1 MTTECLEQPRF
12 LVKGGRMLHGQLSVS
27 GAKNSAL
34 KLMAA
39 SLLAPGLSVLHNVP
53 DIMDVRTMQEL
64 LEYLGAVVDFGG
76 GTMAIDT
83 AGVRSQEAP
92 YELVQRMRASIQI
105 MGPLVSRF
113 GRARVA
119 LPGGCNLGPRKI
131 DIHLRGL
138 TEMGATV
145 RSGHGFIEVT
155 APKLRGVGMFL
166 DYPSVGATENLLMAA
181 VLAEGTTVLEN
192 AAREPEVVDLCK
204 FLISMGANVEGA
216 GSSTLR
222 ITGVKELCPAEH
234 TVIGDR
240 IEAGTFLIA
249 GAVTG
254 GEVEVTG
261 VSSHFLDLFLFK
273 LRAVGVLVQENTRS
287 IRVSGDPSSYVGVDV
302 ATLPYPGFPTDLQAQ
317 MMVLLSIANGISLV
331 TENVFENRFGFV
343 DELNRLGADIRV
355 DGNHAVVTGGRRLTG
370 AIVRCPDLRAG
381 AALTIA
387 GLAAEG
393 CTEIRDIYHIDRGY
407 ERFEE
412 KLRALGAD
420 VERILPR
427 DPCLPD
433 CTSSRP
439 VQGGRWPHCLPGLK
453 SGPVYTSRSA

>member
-1 MTTECLEQPRF
+1 MVAEAAGSRLI
-12 LVKGGRMLHGQLSVS
+12 VHGGRRLSGQVTVS

-39 SLLAPGLSVLHNVP
+39 ALLAPGVSVLHNVP
-53 DIMDVRTMQEL
+53 AIQDVSTMQEV
-64 LEYLGAVVDFGG
+64 LEHLGARVEFAD
-76 GTMAIDT
+76 GTMSVDT
-83 AGVRSQEAP
+83 ADVQSQVAP

-105 MGPLVSRF
+105 MGPLVARF
-113 GRARVA
+113 GHARVA
-119 LPGGCNLGPRKI
+119 MPGGCNLGPRKI

-138 TEMGATV
+138 AAMGGVV
-145 RSGHGFIEVT
+145 RSGHGFVEVS
-155 APKLRGVGMFL
+155 ADQLHAIDMFL

-181 VLAEGTTVLEN
+181 VLAEGTTTLEN
-192 AAREPEVVDLCK
+192 AAREPEIVDLCK
-204 FLISMGANVEGA
+204 FLVSMGADIEGA

-222 ITGVKELCPAEH
+222 ITGVEEMHPAEH
-234 TVIGDR
+234 TVLGDR

-261 VSSHFLDLFLFK
+261 ISPHVLDLFLSK
-273 LRAVGVLVQENTRS
+273 LRSIGVQVHENTRS
-287 IRVSGDPSSYVGVDV
+287 VKIWGDSASYAGVDV
-302 ATLPYPGFPTDLQAQ
+302 ATLPYPGFATDLQAQ
-317 MMVLLSIANGISLV
+317 MMVLLSLAQGVSVV

-343 DELNRLGADIRV
+343 DELVRLGADIRV
-355 DGNHAVVTGGRRLTG
+355 NGNHAVITGGRSLSG

-381 AALTIA
+381 AALAIA

-393 CTEIRDIYHIDRGY
+393 CTELRDVFHIDRGY

-420 VERILPR
+420 VERPEIGAASCP
-427 DPCLPD
+427 P
-433 CTSSRP
+433 
-439 VQGGRWPHCLPGLK
+439 Q
-453 SGPVYTSRSA
+453 